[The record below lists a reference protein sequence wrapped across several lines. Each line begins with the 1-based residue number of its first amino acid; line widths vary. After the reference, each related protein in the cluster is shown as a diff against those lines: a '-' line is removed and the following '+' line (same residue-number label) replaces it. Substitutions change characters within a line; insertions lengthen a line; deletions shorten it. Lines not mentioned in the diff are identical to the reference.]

1 MSEAGATFK
10 FTVEDQQ
17 FLNRLMANGKAIDDF
32 ANKAV
37 NAQKKAQYAAAGIP
51 VTAGGTRPAAPSSL
65 ISGLGTAAGV
75 GGALAAG
82 SAAAVAFTT
91 TSMAK
96 TISMVKPFIMDL
108 SRAAREQ
115 EEAETQLQAAL
126 NATGKALQLNVREL
140 ANYAG
145 ELERTTKF
153 SDEAIIA
160 SFKWFAQLRR
170 FPASGIKDAMKLA
183 LDMAEVAGEKDPQAS
198 VRRLARA
205 IEDPRRATRSLRSAG
220 IMINTGERELIESL
234 DKHGKYEESVRA
246 ILNAVQRAVGGAAEL
261 QARTLEGQMH
271 QIEGMTDDL
280 KKFGGY
286 FVNQFLTP
294 IATGLRD
301 GLREWTAW
309 GDGIV
314 DALKKPSDEL
324 KKLAEEIGRNRFM
337 QAILG
342 VGVVEGM
349 TPDQRAMMESNLTAT
364 FPEMLG
370 NRFGNW
376 ARYGMDAGGTFVA
389 NIAGRGAEAASYVI
403 PGARQFQ
410 GMLGAY
416 FEEDSEEVKQKK
428 RLQFI
433 EDVSAAEGRAE
444 DERERMLDDENNA
457 REGWIIRQQEAAL
470 EAEKKAITEAEAYRK
485 RKANEFQ
492 EHLGRM
498 RDKFY
503 KETRTPEEVALDRLK
518 ELKQVQGWGMLEGGA
533 DGYNRAVG
541 WIRQEYLEGG
551 DFLKKIEETQKDL
564 IDDRK
569 DLARIDKDLAKKSE
583 FSSSIESLAGL
594 WNKIQVGAAST
605 KNDPVAELKK
615 QREELAKQAATRE
628 WQLNQLIM
636 LQRNRETYAASFR

>member
-1 MSEAGATFK
+1 MSEAGGTFK
-10 FTVEDQQ
+10 FTVEDQN
-17 FLNRLMANGKAIDDF
+17 FMARLQANGRAVDDYI
-32 ANKAV
+32 NKTV
-37 NAQKKAQYAAAGIP
+37 NAQRTAQYAAAGIP
-51 VTAGGTRPAAPSSL
+51 VGAGGRSL
-65 ISGLGTAAGV
+65 AGARTPLSMFGSGVGTAASLASGAAAGV
-75 GGALAAG
+75 ALAA
-82 SAAAVAFTT
+82 
-91 TSMAK
+91 TSMVK

-170 FPASGIKDAMKLA
+170 FPAAGIKDAMKLA
-183 LDMAEVAGEKDPQAS
+183 LDMAEVAGESDPQPA

-220 IMINTGERELIESL
+220 IMINTEERELIEML

-271 QIEGMTDDL
+271 QIAGMTEDL

-314 DALKKPSDEL
+314 DTLKKPQDEL
-324 KKLAEEIGRNRFM
+324 KKLAEEVARTGGF
-337 QAILG
+337 A
-342 VGVVEGM
+342 GM
-349 TPDQRAMMESNLTAT
+349 TEEQQARLAVNLTVTYSEAI
-364 FPEMLG
+364 G
-370 NRFGNW
+370 NRIGGLVSQ
-376 ARYGMDAGGTFVA
+376 GMGAGGTFLA
-389 NIAGRGAEAASYVI
+389 SLAGDAATAASYMI
-403 PGARQFQ
+403 PGGRATA
-410 GMLGAY
+410 GALGPMLQ
-416 FEEDSEEVKQKK
+416 EDIDEVKRKK
-428 RLQFI
+428 RMKFI
-433 EDVSAAEGRAE
+433 EDVDAAEARLDAE
-444 DERERMLDDENNA
+444 RDMMAQDEANA
-457 REGWIIRQQEAAL
+457 KLGYELRQQEEAAN
-470 EAEKKAITEAEAYRK
+470 ANEKAAAEAEAYRK
-485 RKANEFQ
+485 RKANEFY

-503 KETRTPEEVALDRLK
+503 KETRTLEEQAMDQLK
-518 ELKQVQGWGMLEGGA
+518 ELKKVQGWGMLEGGA
-533 DGYNRAVG
+533 DEYNRAIG

-551 DFLKKIEETQKDL
+551 DFLKSIEDTQKAIL
-564 IDDRK
+564 DDRK
-569 DLARIDKDLAKKSE
+569 DLARLDEQLAKKSE
-583 FSSSIESLAGL
+583 FKSSIESLTGL
-594 WNKIQVGAAST
+594 WSKIQIGAASSRE
-605 KNDPVAELKK
+605 NDPVQQLKK
-615 QREELAKQAATRE
+615 QRADLAAQAATRE
-628 WQLNQLIM
+628 RQLNELIM
-636 LQRNRETYAASFR
+636 LQRNREAYAASFR